1 MKNYYD
7 ILGVDEKAS
16 ESDIKKAFRKLSL
29 KHHPDRGG
37 DSEKFKEIN
46 EAYETLKDGENKEE
60 YDFKRNNPMFS
71 QRGMPPGFMQADD
84 ILNNIMKSMM
94 AGGPPPNI
102 NQNSPFGNPFFKMFV
117 NGRPV
122 HQGHNHFQKP
132 APIVKSIEITLEQSY
147 LGVKLPIELERWI
160 VQNNVKTAEKEKIYI
175 DIPDGIDDNEMIIL
189 ENRGNIINNGVKGD
203 VKIIVKVKNET
214 IFERRGID
222 LILKKKL
229 SLKESLCGFTLNI
242 NHINGKVYK
251 INHDGVN
258 NIIKPDAST
267 KLDNLGMKRNG
278 SSGGLIILFQIEFP
292 EKLSQE
298 QINKLK
304 DIL

>member
-7 ILGVDEKAS
+7 ILGVSENAN

-37 DSEKFKEIN
+37 DAEKFKEIN

-60 YDFKRNNPMFS
+60 YDFKRNNPMFN
-71 QRGMPPGFMQADD
+71 QRGIPPGFMQADD

-94 AGGPPPNI
+94 HGAPPNI

-122 HQGHNHFQKP
+122 HHGQNHFQKP
-132 APIVKSIEITLEQSY
+132 APIVKSIHISLEQSY

-160 VQNNVKTAEKEKIYI
+160 VQNNVKTSEKEKIYI
-175 DIPDGIDDNEMIIL
+175 DIPEGIDDNEMIIL

-203 VKIIVKVKNET
+203 VKIIVKVENKTE
-214 IFERRGID
+214 FERKGID
-222 LILKKKL
+222 LILRKKL
-229 SLKESLCGFTLNI
+229 SLKESLCGFSLNI
-242 NHINGKVYK
+242 NHINGKLYK
-251 INHDGVN
+251 INHDGAN

-278 SSGGLIILFQIEFP
+278 SNGSLIILFQIEFP
-292 EKLSQE
+292 DKLSQE